1 NQNGKANNNPHRSA
15 RNHRVWLPCPTGW
28 GNTVATSG
36 LEVSW
41 GLRLPYILKSIKTCN
56 YIIGY
61 TIFSDI

>member
-1 NQNGKANNNPHRSA
+1 MPWRLAPVG
-15 RNHRVWLPCPTGW
+15 GW
-28 GNTVATSG
+28 GRLKSGTRVCAYRTHPTSG